1 MNKGERIVLHERGT
15 NAMGT
20 QWRDKED
27 VSMMSTCLNDGT
39 VIEKRA
45 GKDKEI
51 PLVVDFYNQHMG
63 ELIKVIRC

>member
-15 NAMGT
+15 NVMGT
-20 QWRDKED
+20 QWRDKD
-27 VSMMSTCLNDGT
+27 VSMMSACLNDGT

-51 PLVVDFYNQHMG
+51 PLVVDF
-63 ELIKVIRC
+63 